1 MTRRGVA
8 AVLFTIVGLA
18 SPAVAQT
25 TPRAPGRTDAGTAR
39 GGAAFERLRNN
50 IEQIA
55 RSVDT
60 HWGIYIKC
68 LDTSEE
74 IAINA
79 DEAMDT
85 MSVIKIPLMV
95 EVFAQVR
102 AGTIKLDEK
111 VTIEQKDQLP
121 GTGVLRSLDAGGSRP
136 HSSPCRRAVGYLLLA
151 HGQQHVVPLGLAR
164 PAPKVRFGRG
174 PDKGQSGVVLA
185 HDAGR
190 GQHRHLPHHHHAQRF
205 EQ

>member
-85 MSVIKIPLMV
+85 MSVIKLPLMV
-95 EVFAQVR
+95 EAFRQIEAGQFALTDKYTLK
-102 AGTIKLDEK
+102 AGDRR
-111 VTIEQKDQLP
+111 P
-121 GTGVLRSLDAGGSRP
+121 GTAAAAAGRQFGVPWIARDAE
-136 HSSPCRRAVGYLLLA
+136 HAVVGHALPAKL
-151 HGQQHVVPLGLAR
+151 GRVGLAESDGAR
-164 PAPKVRFGRG
+164 CV
-174 PDKGQSGVVLA
+174 
-185 HDAGR
+185 
-190 GQHRHLPHHHHAQRF
+190 
-205 EQ
+205 